1 MRLGLSQ
8 VSRKLKKKLSAIEGN
23 ENGRKDVTY
32 FLDEE
37 GNIVAKEVA
46 GQIVQVFVETE
57 EGKTKLLVLV
67 KGLKRK
73 VDQNLSIIS
82 AALVLGYEPGAFI
95 RFVKS
100 RSFCYEKDVNLE
112 DTGVRTIAKIKE
124 NGNSLLVTS
133 DFLGVTET
141 LDEVDYLENTHP
153 YFIISEKTKTLDQK
167 KKE

>member
-8 VSRKLKKKLSAIEGN
+8 VSRKLRKKFKAIEGN
-23 ENGRKDVTY
+23 GTGKKEEIY
-32 FLDEE
+32 FFDDE
-37 GNIVAKEVA
+37 GNLVAKEVE
-46 GQIVQVFVETE
+46 GQIVQFFVETKDGE
-57 EGKTKLLVLV
+57 IKLLVLV

-82 AALVLGYEPGAFI
+82 AALVFGYEPGAFI